1 LQSEVQ
7 YRSLKE
13 VTMSTYSQFDH
24 PSILQYLFYPRPE
37 EGPSI
42 TGNSIIELSIP
53 VEQNITIGGKLFI
66 ADRKAPLILFF
77 HGNGEI
83 VADYDDLGP
92 LFSRLGI
99 NFMPVDYRGYGRSGG
114 SPSVSSMMK
123 DCHTI
128 YDFCTGWMS
137 ENGFNGKII
146 VMGRS
151 LGSASALE
159 LVSGHGGSIDA
170 LIIDSGF
177 AYALPLLRI
186 IGADPDRLGITEED
200 GFRNTEKIRQFRGPT
215 LIIHAEF
222 DHIIPYSDG
231 VALFESSPAE
241 KKKMLAIPG
250 ANHNTIFMHRLNEYI
265 NAVRELAL
273 SL

>member
-1 LQSEVQ
+1 
-7 YRSLKE
+7 
-13 VTMSTYSQFDH
+13 MSNYSQFDH
-24 PSILQYLFYPRPE
+24 PSILRYLFYPRPE

-42 TGNSIIELSIP
+42 TGENIIELSIP
-53 VEQNITIGGKLFI
+53 VEQNIAIGGKLFI
-66 ADRKAPLILFF
+66 ADRKAPSILFF

-83 VADYDDLGP
+83 VADCDDLGP

-128 YDFCTGWMS
+128 HEYCTGWMGD
-137 ENGFNGKII
+137 NGFNGKFII
-146 VMGRS
+146 MGRS

-159 LVSGHGGSIDA
+159 LAAAHGSNIDA

-186 IGADPDRLGITEED
+186 IGADPDQLGMSEEE
-200 GFRNTEKIRQFRGPT
+200 GFRNIDKIGQFRGPT
-215 LIIHAEF
+215 LIIHAEC

-231 VALFESSPAE
+231 VTLFESSPAE
-241 KKKMLAIPG
+241 QKKMLTIPD
-250 ANHNTIFMHRLNEYI
+250 ANHNTIFMHGLKEYL